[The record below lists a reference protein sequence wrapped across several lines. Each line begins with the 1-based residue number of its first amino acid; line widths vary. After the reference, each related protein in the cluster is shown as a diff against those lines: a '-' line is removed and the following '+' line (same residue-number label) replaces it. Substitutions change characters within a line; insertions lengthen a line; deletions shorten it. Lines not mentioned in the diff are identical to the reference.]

1 MKKLITAFI
10 TLAIAPSA
18 WAVQFESFQD
28 YAKIRN
34 ELNQKSNT
42 EIISFYHREL
52 NPSDF
57 AIVDKKTKTL
67 KVYDRTGK
75 ILKQEKVTTYPGD
88 EKDEG
93 GAGIYYF
100 AGTKSSY
107 TYGRTQSDEEI
118 RGLFFGEVQ
127 LAAGTPIY
135 LLPESADH
143 KFRLRNEEL
152 IFNAAKVL
160 RHRPDFNYSP
170 SNLKVRQ
177 SQFEVAVTDSF
188 SKRYVRTLQNEK
200 ATLMQLLKIDN
211 DEYNMLAE
219 FAFGVLSPET
229 DFGSNWK
236 YQLKQTAPVV
246 VSILKGNGLDTSHNS
261 RGPTQI
267 KQIPPVI
274 SEHYKIEKSDLK
286 VPENAA
292 VTTLAFVAVQIK
304 ELRNMAHQHPD
315 ISEETLQDYMYYL
328 YQGRRYEVRE
338 GTATPERNLSIQK
351 IKAAIEFLSIRDL

>member
-1 MKKLITAFI
+1 MKKLIATFI
-10 TLAIAPSA
+10 TIAVTPSA
-18 WAVQFESFQD
+18 WALQFESFQE

-34 ELNQKSNT
+34 ELNRKSNT
-42 EIISFYHREL
+42 EIISFYHKEL
-52 NPSDF
+52 NPTEF

-67 KVYDRTGK
+67 KVFDQSGRLT
-75 ILKQEKVTTYPGD
+75 KQEKVTTYPGD

-100 AGTKSSY
+100 AGTKASY
-107 TYGRTQSDEEI
+107 TYGKTQSDEEI

-127 LAAGTPIY
+127 LRIGTPIY
-135 LLPESADH
+135 VLPQSSDH

-152 IFNAAKVL
+152 IFNSAKVL
-160 RHRPDFNYSP
+160 RNRPDFNYSP
-170 SNLKVRQ
+170 SSNQVRQ
-177 SQFEVAVTDSF
+177 SQFSVDVSDSF

-246 VSILKGNGLDTSHNS
+246 ISILKGNGLDTSHNS

-267 KQIPPVI
+267 KQIPPI
-274 SEHYKIEKSDLK
+274 ITEHYKIEKGDLK
-286 VPENAA
+286 IPENAA
-292 VTTLAFVAVQIK
+292 VTTLAFVAEQIK
-304 ELRNMAHQHPD
+304 ELRNMAHLHKD

-338 GTATPERNLSIQK
+338 GTATPERNISIQK
-351 IKAAIEFLSIRDL
+351 IKAAIELLTIRDL

>member
-1 MKKLITAFI
+1 MKNLIATII
-10 TLAIAPSA
+10 TIAITPNA
-18 WAVQFESFQD
+18 WALQFESFQD
-28 YAKIRN
+28 YTKIRN
-34 ELNQKSNT
+34 EVNRKSNT
-42 EIISFYHREL
+42 EIISFYHKEL
-52 NPSDF
+52 QPSDF
-57 AIVDKKTKTL
+57 AIVDKKNKIL
-67 KVYDRTGK
+67 NVYDSSGK
-75 ILKQEKVTTYPGD
+75 LLKQEKVTTYPGD
-88 EKDEG
+88 EKNEG

-107 TYGRTQSDEEI
+107 TYGKTQSDEEI

-127 LAAGTPIY
+127 LPIGTPIY
-135 LLPESADH
+135 LLPESEDH

-152 IFNAAKVL
+152 IFNASRVL

-170 SNLKVRQ
+170 INNKIRH
-177 SQFEVAVTDSF
+177 SQFDVAVTDSF

-246 VSILKGNGLDTSHNS
+246 VSILKGNGLDTSRNS

-274 SEHYKIEKSDLK
+274 SEHYKIEKGDLK

-292 VTTLAFVAVQIK
+292 VTTLAFVAEQIK
-304 ELRNMAHQHPD
+304 ELRNMAHLHQD

-351 IKAAIEFLSIRDL
+351 IKAAIELLSIRDL